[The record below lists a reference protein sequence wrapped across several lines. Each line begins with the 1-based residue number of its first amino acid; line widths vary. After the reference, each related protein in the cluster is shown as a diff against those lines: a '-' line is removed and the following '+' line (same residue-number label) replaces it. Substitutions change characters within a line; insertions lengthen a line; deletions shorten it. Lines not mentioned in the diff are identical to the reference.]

1 MQVKGMEPDLLAKGA
16 TIVLSVSVQ
25 SLVVARGLQN
35 HILENQIE
43 ESDWDLIM
51 HIKYKKSMTWDN
63 RVWDS
68 YGRW

>member
-16 TIVLSVSVQ
+16 TIVLSISVQ

>member
-16 TIVLSVSVQ
+16 IIVLSISVQ